1 MSIPL
6 PPSSPSA
13 RQLRQQPSPTSPSYA
28 EHQYKRTLLDDV
40 KTWSE
45 QRVTDWLC
53 NQALGRFSQKFI
65 EHNISG
71 AVLLDLDY
79 EAFKAMDIKTVG
91 ERVRLVA
98 AIKALRQEC
107 YLAASLA
114 ARTPTRTHTPNTEL
128 KQQQQQQQQHD
139 GIYGN
144 ESFVSTPTT
153 TASASKISKST
164 ETSAKSLL
172 NRSNSFSRFLGRS
185 DSKRSQRTHNNN
197 NSNANV
203 SNLQSSQQS
212 SQQQQQQQQ
221 NSDIYSQA
229 PSSPRTL
236 QKRNSLEGGIMSM
249 EKVKQTCVKVFGED
263 GQTRIV
269 NVHTANEAKQ
279 IMGKVLHKFGIDE
292 GNADSY
298 CIFVGSSTNGEARAL
313 SDSELIEICRSA
325 DRPEKE
331 RLILR
336 KRHMYPTHE
345 EFKRKGTIN
354 ANRRGFRKDDDQQ
367 HKPHSPLHNNW
378 NSSSSTLSRPD
389 YYANRVSQVGSL
401 RSNTTSSH
409 SSTRGQGR
417 RRFFGER
424 PPSEIISSN
433 LQSFFPNHNR
443 EVLETAGIKAQRL
456 SMTRRNS
463 ALSRMEPRNY
473 RNSVLPELVSVLG
486 VDLDKFLE
494 EEEDQED
501 VLGSDISSDSSSD
514 SDSGSSSS
522 GSCISSDHQESMA
535 ETKSIK
541 NDTHLQPADEGD
553 AHPGTSMDKDPVRD
567 LIEKRK
573 KLNQRRTSSLHH
585 LNDLK
590 SFKFD
595 DSKKEPVIEKEEAAA
610 ETTSVP
616 AIKEPVTTPTSVTKS
631 KLLPD
636 TWMKGSLIGRG
647 TFGDVYLGLN
657 PISGEL
663 MAVKQVELP
672 VENSAT
678 EERKKSMVQALH
690 REIELL
696 RELEHDNIVQYLGSK
711 EDESYFSIFL
721 EYVPGGSVAGL
732 LSSYGA
738 FQEPL
743 VKSFVRQILKGLNY
757 LHNKDIVHR
766 DIKGANVL
774 VDNKG
779 GVKITDFGISK
790 KVEED
795 IILQGQSASAAH
807 RPSLQG
813 SIYWM
818 APEVVKQTHYTRK
831 ADIWSLGCMV
841 VEMLTGDHPFPEY
854 SQMQAIFQIG
864 CYTAPNIPA
873 NLSQDAQDFLRCTFQ
888 LNHEERPS
896 ADELLKHAFL
906 HEESPEDG
914 DINNDAASI
923 ST

>member
-1 MSIPL
+1 
-6 PPSSPSA
+6 
-13 RQLRQQPSPTSPSYA
+13 
-28 EHQYKRTLLDDV
+28 
-40 KTWSE
+40 
-45 QRVTDWLC
+45 
-53 NQALGRFSQKFI
+53 
-65 EHNISG
+65 
-71 AVLLDLDY
+71 
-79 EAFKAMDIKTVG
+79 MDAKHEG
-91 ERVRLVA
+91 LH
-98 AIKALRQEC
+98 L
-107 YLAASLA
+107 
-114 ARTPTRTHTPNTEL
+114 
-128 KQQQQQQQQHD
+128 
-139 GIYGN
+139 N

-153 TASASKISKST
+153 ANSKISKST

-185 DSKRSQRTHNNN
+185 DSKRSQRAHN

-203 SNLQSSQQS
+203 SNLQPSQQNS
-212 SQQQQQQQQ
+212 LQNQQQ
-221 NSDIYSQA
+221 NSDVYSQA

-292 GNADSY
+292 SNADSY

-313 SDSELIEICRSA
+313 SDVELIEICRSA

-354 ANRRGFRKDDDQQ
+354 ANRRGFRKEDDQQ
-367 HKPHSPLHNNW
+367 QKPQSPLHNNW
-378 NSSSSTLSRPD
+378 NSSSSTLNRPD
-389 YYANRVSQVGSL
+389 YYSNRVSQVGSL

-409 SSTRGQGR
+409 SSSTRGQGR

-463 ALSRMEPRNY
+463 ALSRLEPRNY

-494 EEEDQED
+494 EEEDQEE
-501 VLGSDISSDSSSD
+501 VLGSDISSSSS
-514 SDSGSSSS
+514 SSSSTSS
-522 GSCISSDHQESMA
+522 GSCISSDHEESIA
-535 ETKSIK
+535 ETKNIK
-541 NDTHLQPADEGD
+541 DDTHLQPSDEVD
-553 AHPGTSMDKDPVRD
+553 VHSSASVDKDAVKD
-567 LIEKRK
+567 LLEQQK
-573 KLNQRRTSSLHH
+573 KANQRRTSSLNY
-585 LNDLK
+585 LNELK
-590 SFKFD
+590 SFKLD
-595 DSKKEPVIEKEEAAA
+595 ENKKETIP
-610 ETTSVP
+610 ETTTP
-616 AIKEPVTTPTSVTKS
+616 ATKETVTTPTSATKS

-678 EERKKSMVQALH
+678 EERKKSMVKALH

-873 NLSQDAQDFLRCTFQ
+873 NLSEDAQDFLRCTFQ

-896 ADELLKHAFL
+896 ADELLKHPFL
-906 HEESPEDG
+906 HEDPEDG
-914 DINNDAASI
+914 DNDASSI

>member
-13 RQLRQQPSPTSPSYA
+13 RQLRQPSPTSPSYS

-40 KTWSE
+40 KNWSE

-71 AVLLDLDY
+71 SVLLDLDY

-114 ARTPTRTHTPNTEL
+114 ARTPTRTHTPLERHTNGSNMEP
-128 KQQQQQQQQHD
+128 KQHE
-139 GIYGN
+139 GLHVN
-144 ESFVSTPTT
+144 ESFASTPTT
-153 TASASKISKST
+153 ASSKISKST

-185 DSKRSQRTHNNN
+185 DSKRSQRAHN

-203 SNLQSSQQS
+203 SSLQSSQQS
-212 SQQQQQQQQ
+212 QQQQ
-221 NSDIYSQA
+221 NSDVYSQA

-236 QKRNSLEGGIMSM
+236 QKVSPPDYSPSAGAHCFHQRNSLEGGIMSM

-292 GNADSY
+292 SNADSY

-313 SDSELIEICRSA
+313 SDLELIEICRSA

-367 HKPHSPLHNNW
+367 QKPHSPLHNNW
-378 NSSSSTLSRPD
+378 NSSSSTLNRPD
-389 YYANRVSQVGSL
+389 YYANRASQVGSL

-409 SSTRGQGR
+409 SSSTRGQGR

-501 VLGSDISSDSSSD
+501 VLGSDISSDTSSD
-514 SDSGSSSS
+514 S
-522 GSCISSDHQESMA
+522 GSCISSDHEESIA

-541 NDTHLQPADEGD
+541 NDTHLQPSDEGD
-553 AHPGTSMDKDPVRD
+553 VQPGASIDKDAVKD
-567 LIEKRK
+567 LLDQQK
-573 KLNQRRTSSLHH
+573 KANQRRTSSLNY
-585 LNDLK
+585 LNELK
-590 SFKFD
+590 SFKLD
-595 DSKKEPVIEKEEAAA
+595 ENKTEALIEKETAS
-610 ETTSVP
+610 ETSIP
-616 AIKEPVTTPTSVTKS
+616 AVKEPVTTPTSATKS

-873 NLSQDAQDFLRCTFQ
+873 NLSEDAQDFLRCTFQ

-896 ADELLKHAFL
+896 ADELLKHPFL
-906 HEESPEDG
+906 HESPEDG
-914 DINNDAASI
+914 DNDASSI

>member
-1 MSIPL
+1 
-6 PPSSPSA
+6 
-13 RQLRQQPSPTSPSYA
+13 
-28 EHQYKRTLLDDV
+28 
-40 KTWSE
+40 
-45 QRVTDWLC
+45 
-53 NQALGRFSQKFI
+53 
-65 EHNISG
+65 
-71 AVLLDLDY
+71 
-79 EAFKAMDIKTVG
+79 
-91 ERVRLVA
+91 
-98 AIKALRQEC
+98 
-107 YLAASLA
+107 
-114 ARTPTRTHTPNTEL
+114 
-128 KQQQQQQQQHD
+128 
-139 GIYGN
+139 
-144 ESFVSTPTT
+144 
-153 TASASKISKST
+153 
-164 ETSAKSLL
+164 
-172 NRSNSFSRFLGRS
+172 
-185 DSKRSQRTHNNN
+185 
-197 NSNANV
+197 
-203 SNLQSSQQS
+203 
-212 SQQQQQQQQ
+212 
-221 NSDIYSQA
+221 
-229 PSSPRTL
+229 
-236 QKRNSLEGGIMSM
+236 M

-292 GNADSY
+292 SNADSY

-313 SDSELIEICRSA
+313 SDVELIEICRSA

-367 HKPHSPLHNNW
+367 QKPHSPLHNNW
-378 NSSSSTLSRPD
+378 NSSSSTLNRPD

-409 SSTRGQGR
+409 SSSTRGQGR

-501 VLGSDISSDSSSD
+501 VIGSDISSDTSSD
-514 SDSGSSSS
+514 S
-522 GSCISSDHQESMA
+522 GSCISSDHEESIA
-535 ETKSIK
+535 EAKNIK
-541 NDTHLQPADEGD
+541 DDTHLQPADEGD
-553 AHPGTSMDKDPVRD
+553 AQLGASIDKDAVKD
-567 LIEKRK
+567 LLDQQK
-573 KLNQRRTSSLHH
+573 KANQRRTSSLHY
-585 LNDLK
+585 LNELK
-590 SFKFD
+590 SVKLD
-595 DSKKEPVIEKEEAAA
+595 ENKKDTVIEKETAS
-610 ETTSVP
+610 ETSIP
-616 AIKEPVTTPTSVTKS
+616 AIKEPVTTPTSATKS

-873 NLSQDAQDFLRCTFQ
+873 NLSEDAQDFLRCTFQ

-896 ADELLKHAFL
+896 ADELLKHPFL
-906 HEESPEDG
+906 HEIPEDG
-914 DINNDAASI
+914 DNDASSI

>member
-1 MSIPL
+1 
-6 PPSSPSA
+6 
-13 RQLRQQPSPTSPSYA
+13 
-28 EHQYKRTLLDDV
+28 
-40 KTWSE
+40 
-45 QRVTDWLC
+45 
-53 NQALGRFSQKFI
+53 
-65 EHNISG
+65 
-71 AVLLDLDY
+71 
-79 EAFKAMDIKTVG
+79 MDIKTVG
-91 ERVRLVA
+91 ERVRLTT
-98 AIKALRQEC
+98 AIKALRQDC

-114 ARTPTRTHTPNTEL
+114 ARSTTRPV
-128 KQQQQQQQQHD
+128 
-139 GIYGN
+139 
-144 ESFVSTPTT
+144 VSTPPPDGKHEDMFATT
-153 TASASKISKST
+153 KSSKSA
-164 ETSAKSLL
+164 ETSSGSKSLL

-185 DSKRSQRTHNNN
+185 DSKKSQKSTTSNTSA
-197 NSNANV
+197 NSNV
-203 SNLQSSQQS
+203 QTPPPPPPT
-212 SQQQQQQQQ
+212 
-221 NSDIYSQA
+221 D
-229 PSSPRTL
+229 PSSPKTI

-269 NVHTANEAKQ
+269 NVLNAYDSKV
-279 IMGKVLHKFGIDE
+279 IMAKVLHKFGIDE
-292 GNADSY
+292 SNADNF

-313 SDSELIEICRSA
+313 SDQELVDICKST

-354 ANRRGFRKDDDQQ
+354 RRQFQPSSDSLL
-367 HKPHSPLHNNW
+367 HSWSNQSSASIVTHRSQLNN
-378 NSSSSTLSRPD
+378 
-389 YYANRVSQVGSL
+389 
-401 RSNTTSSH
+401 H
-409 SSTRGQGR
+409 SSTSSNNTTKPR
-417 RRFFGER
+417 RQFFGER
-424 PPSEIISSN
+424 PPSEVISSN
-433 LQSFFPNHNR
+433 LPSFFPNHNR

-456 SMTRRNS
+456 SMIRRNS
-463 ALSRMEPRNY
+463 SLCRTEPRGY

-494 EEEDQED
+494 ENDDDDDNDDVVTIDDESTMDTNSLNIPDFHSIVDNQKRSPVVPTKLKADEKPED
-501 VLGSDISSDSSSD
+501 VAPVLTVK
-514 SDSGSSSS
+514 
-522 GSCISSDHQESMA
+522 ES
-535 ETKSIK
+535 
-541 NDTHLQPADEGD
+541 QP
-553 AHPGTSMDKDPVRD
+553 K
-567 LIEKRK
+567 
-573 KLNQRRTSSLHH
+573 
-585 LNDLK
+585 
-590 SFKFD
+590 
-595 DSKKEPVIEKEEAAA
+595 
-610 ETTSVP
+610 P
-616 AIKEPVTTPTSVTKS
+616 AKV
-631 KLLPD
+631 LPD

-657 PISGEL
+657 PLSGEL

-678 EERKKSMVQALH
+678 EERKRSMVEALQ

-696 RELEHDNIVQYLGSK
+696 KELEHENIVQYLGSRI
-711 EDESYFSIFL
+711 DNSYFSIFL

-732 LSSYGA
+732 LASYGA

-790 KVEED
+790 KVEEN
-795 IILQGQSASAAH
+795 IILQGQPPSAAH

-841 VEMLTGDHPFPEY
+841 VEMFTGDHPFPEY

-864 CYTAPNIPA
+864 SYMAPNIPP
-873 NLSQDAQDFLRCTFQ
+873 NLSEDAQDFLRCTFQ
-888 LNHEERPS
+888 LNHEERPP
-896 ADELLKHAFL
+896 ADELLRHPFIK
-906 HEESPEDG
+906 EV
-914 DINNDAASI
+914 
-923 ST
+923 STDDELGSL

>member
-6 PPSSPSA
+6 QPSSPSA
-13 RQLRQQPSPTSPSYA
+13 RQLRQPSPTSPCYA
-28 EHQYKRTLLDDV
+28 EHQYRRTLLDDV
-40 KTWSE
+40 KLWPE
-45 QRVTDWLC
+45 AKVTEWLH
-53 NQALGRFSQKFI
+53 NQSLKRFSQKFT
-65 EHNISG
+65 EHNITGS
-71 AVLLDLDY
+71 VLLDLDY
-79 EAFKAMDIKTVG
+79 ESLKAMDIKTVG
-91 ERVRLVA
+91 ERVRLSV
-98 AIKALRQEC
+98 AIKSLRQEC

-114 ARTPTRTHTPNTEL
+114 ARTPTRLHHNVDSAR
-128 KQQQQQQQQHD
+128 QM
-139 GIYGN
+139 
-144 ESFVSTPTT
+144 TPTSDGKHEGFNVT
-153 TASASKISKST
+153 TDKISKSS
-164 ETSAKSLL
+164 ETSSAKSLL
-172 NRSNSFSRFLGRS
+172 NRSNSFSRFLGRAE
-185 DSKRSQRTHNNN
+185 SKRSQRNN
-197 NSNANV
+197 NSNQSNASV
-203 SNLQSSQQS
+203 SNLQSQTSELYLPS
-212 SQQQQQQQQ
+212 
-221 NSDIYSQA
+221 
-229 PSSPRTL
+229 PSSPRTI

-269 NVHTANEAKQ
+269 NVHTASEAKA
-279 IMGKVLHKFGIDE
+279 IMAKVLHKFGIDE
-292 GNADSY
+292 SNADSY

-313 SDSELIEICRSA
+313 SDQELIDICRST

-354 ANRRGFRKDDDQQ
+354 ARRQYQKDE
-367 HKPHSPLHNNW
+367 KPSSPLYNGGW
-378 NSSSSTLSRPD
+378 SSTKSTTSLNRPD
-389 YYANRVSQVGSL
+389 YLSNRNSRAGSIRSQNATVLSS
-401 RSNTTSSH
+401 SN
-409 SSTRGQGR
+409 STRGR

-443 EVLETAGIKAQRL
+443 EILETAGIKAQRL

-463 ALSRMEPRNY
+463 ALCKMEPRNY

-486 VDLDKFLE
+486 VDLDRFLE
-494 EEEDQED
+494 EEEENDED
-501 VLGSDISSDSSSD
+501 YDSLL
-514 SDSGSSSS
+514 SSSS
-522 GSCISSDHQESMA
+522 SSSSSSSHSISSESDDEQEENK
-535 ETKSIK
+535 ETD
-541 NDTHLQPADEGD
+541 DTPTTTHVEL
-553 AHPGTSMDKDPVRD
+553 AHTVDPPTTTTATTATTNTLEMVVPT
-567 LIEKRK
+567 
-573 KLNQRRTSSLHH
+573 LNQRRSSSLFYR
-585 LNDLK
+585 NEYK
-590 SFKFD
+590 SFKPTVEETRELPAPAEQPEI
-595 DSKKEPVIEKEEAAA
+595 KVPEPVKPEMPVVI
-610 ETTSVP
+610 VP
-616 AIKEPVTTPTSVTKS
+616 AIREPTVTTPTTANKPKHPPES
-631 KLLPD
+631 
-636 TWMKGSLIGRG
+636 WMKGSLIGRG

-678 EERKKSMVQALH
+678 EERKKSMVEALH

-696 RELEHDNIVQYLGSK
+696 RELEHDNIVQYLGSQT
-711 EDESYFSIFL
+711 DDSYFSIFL

-743 VKSFVRQILKGLNY
+743 VKSFVRQILKGLDY
-757 LHNKDIVHR
+757 LHGKDIVHR

-790 KVEED
+790 KVEEN
-795 IILQGQSASAAH
+795 IILQGQTANAAH

-818 APEVVKQTHYTRK
+818 APEVVKQTQYTRK

-841 VEMLTGDHPFPEY
+841 VEMFTGDHPFPEF

-864 CYTAPNIPA
+864 CYTAPNIPS
-873 NLSQDAQDFLRCTFQ
+873 NLSEDAQDFLRCTFQ
-888 LNHEERPS
+888 LQHEQRPS
-896 ADELLKHAFL
+896 ADELLKHPFL
-906 HEESPEDG
+906 AEDPIFEEELDS
-914 DINNDAASI
+914 
-923 ST
+923 

>member
-13 RQLRQQPSPTSPSYA
+13 RQLRQPSPTSPSYS

-40 KTWSE
+40 KNWSE
-45 QRVTDWLC
+45 QRVSDWLC

-65 EHNISG
+65 EHNIAGS
-71 AVLLDLDY
+71 VLLDLDY

-114 ARTPTRTHTPNTEL
+114 ARTPTRTHTPLERHNNEP
-128 KQQQQQQQQHD
+128 KQHEGLHMND
-139 GIYGN
+139 
-144 ESFVSTPTT
+144 SFASTPT
-153 TASASKISKST
+153 SANSKISKST

-185 DSKRSQRTHNNN
+185 DSKRSQRAHN

-203 SNLQSSQQS
+203 SNLQPPQQNS
-212 SQQQQQQQQ
+212 LQGQQQ
-221 NSDIYSQA
+221 NSDTYSQA

-292 GNADSY
+292 SNADSY

-313 SDSELIEICRSA
+313 SDLELIEICRSA

-354 ANRRGFRKDDDQQ
+354 ANRRGFRNDDDQQ
-367 HKPHSPLHNNW
+367 QKPHSPLHNNW
-378 NSSSSTLSRPD
+378 NSSSSTLNRPD
-389 YYANRVSQVGSL
+389 YYSNRVSQVGSL

-409 SSTRGQGR
+409 SSSTRGQGR

-501 VLGSDISSDSSSD
+501 DVLGSDISSDSS
-514 SDSGSSSS
+514 DSGSSS
-522 GSCISSDHQESMA
+522 GSCISSDHEESMA
-535 ETKSIK
+535 EAKNIK
-541 NDTHLQPADEGD
+541 NDALLQPSDEGD
-553 AHPGTSMDKDPVRD
+553 LHSSTSADKDTAKD
-567 LIEKRK
+567 LLEQQK
-573 KLNQRRTSSLHH
+573 KANQRRTSSLNY
-585 LNDLK
+585 LNELK
-590 SFKFD
+590 SAKLGEN
-595 DSKKEPVIEKEEAAA
+595 KKEALIEKEAAP
-610 ETTSVP
+610 ETTTPTV
-616 AIKEPVTTPTSVTKS
+616 KEIVTTPTSATKS

-864 CYTAPNIPA
+864 CYTSPNIPA
-873 NLSQDAQDFLRCTFQ
+873 NLSEDAQDFLRCTFQ

-896 ADELLKHAFL
+896 ADELLKHPFL
-906 HEESPEDG
+906 QESPEDE
-914 DINNDAASI
+914 DNDESSI

>member
-1 MSIPL
+1 
-6 PPSSPSA
+6 
-13 RQLRQQPSPTSPSYA
+13 
-28 EHQYKRTLLDDV
+28 
-40 KTWSE
+40 
-45 QRVTDWLC
+45 
-53 NQALGRFSQKFI
+53 
-65 EHNISG
+65 
-71 AVLLDLDY
+71 
-79 EAFKAMDIKTVG
+79 MDIKTVG

-114 ARTPTRTHTPNTEL
+114 ARTTTPRVRMRKKRKRGKTRHHINRL
-128 KQQQQQQQQHD
+128 I
-139 GIYGN
+139 G
-144 ESFVSTPTT
+144 F
-153 TASASKISKST
+153 SKLSKSS
-164 ETSAKSLL
+164 EMSSAKSLL

-185 DSKRSQRTHNNN
+185 DSKRSQR
-197 NSNANV
+197 A
-203 SNLQSSQQS
+203 
-212 SQQQQQQQQ
+212 QQQQQQSCTMQTQQ
-221 NSDIYSQA
+221 VSDIYSQS
-229 PSSPRTL
+229 PSSPRTI

-269 NVHTANEAKQ
+269 NVHNTANEPKQ
-279 IMGKVLHKFGIDE
+279 IMAKVLHKFGIDE
-292 GNADSY
+292 SNADSY

-313 SDSELIEICRSA
+313 SDTELVDICRSV

-336 KRHMYPTHE
+336 KRHMYPTYE

-354 ANRRGFRKDDDQQ
+354 GHHHQRHYHAT
-367 HKPHSPLHNNW
+367 H
-378 NSSSSTLSRPD
+378 
-389 YYANRVSQVGSL
+389 GSL
-401 RSNTTSSH
+401 RSVTTNNSSVRN
-409 SSTRGQGR
+409 SSIMNGNSGGR

-433 LQSFFPNHNR
+433 LPSFFPNHNR

-456 SMTRRNS
+456 SITRRNS

-494 EEEDQED
+494 EEEDAASIATIVTED
-501 VLGSDISSDSSSD
+501 AKEEEHDFKGANTVVTNTL
-514 SDSGSSSS
+514 
-522 GSCISSDHQESMA
+522 E
-535 ETKSIK
+535 
-541 NDTHLQPADEGD
+541 
-553 AHPGTSMDKDPVRD
+553 
-567 LIEKRK
+567 RK
-573 KLNQRRTSSLHH
+573 SSLNHKS
-585 LNDLK
+585 LRLK
-590 SFKFD
+590 MKQQRQKD
-595 DSKKEPVIEKEEAAA
+595 ATTEEVAAVVPLA
-610 ETTSVP
+610 VSASTPITTM
-616 AIKEPVTTPTSVTKS
+616 TPTSATRPKA
-631 KLLPD
+631 LPD

-657 PISGEL
+657 PINGEL

-672 VENSAT
+672 IENSVTALQ
-678 EERKKSMVQALH
+678 KKMMIDALQ
-690 REIELL
+690 REIKLL
-696 RELEHDNIVQYLGSK
+696 QELEHDNIVQYLGSK
-711 EDESYFSIFL
+711 TDDSYFSIFL

-757 LHNKDIVHR
+757 LHHKDIVHR

-790 KVEED
+790 KIEEG
-795 IILQGQSASAAH
+795 IILPPTTENGSKSTKSH

-818 APEVVKQTHYTRK
+818 APEVVKQTRYTRK
-831 ADIWSLGCMV
+831 ADIWSLGCMI
-841 VEMLTGDHPFPEY
+841 VEMFTGDHPFPEY

-864 CYTAPNIPA
+864 CNTTPNIPS
-873 NLSQDAQDFLRCTFQ
+873 NISEDAQDFLRCTFQ
-888 LNHEERPS
+888 LNFEDRPS
-896 ADELLKHAFL
+896 ADELLKHLFL
-906 HEESPEDG
+906 ADPEEIEISS
-914 DINNDAASI
+914 SI
-923 ST
+923 MSSN